1 MFFNSYT
8 KILKK
13 VEYNTKK
20 KTTRYYE
27 QDSQKVKEYL
37 EKIKDIPEERIVY
50 VDETGIDKCL
60 SRKYGR
66 SPKGAR
72 VYGKVYGHKF
82 ERTNIVAAQ
91 QNNQILAPLQY
102 KGTMHSQ
109 FFEAWFEKHLMP
121 LLKQGMV
128 VVMDNASFHRKNR
141 LNNIAKKHE
150 VRIIFLPPYSPE
162 LNPIEHFWNWLKKKI
177 ADFIPYFQKFDDVI
191 YSIFKVL

>member
-1 MFFNSYT
+1 M
-8 KILKK
+8 LKK

-37 EKIKDIPEERIVY
+37 EKIKDIPKEKIVY
-50 VDETGIDKCL
+50 IDETGIDKCL
-60 SRKYGR
+60 LRKYGR
-66 SPKGAR
+66 SPKGTR
-72 VYGKVYGHKF
+72 VYGKVYGQKF

-102 KGTMHSQ
+102 KGMMHSQ
-109 FFEAWFEKHLMP
+109 FFEAWFEKHLIP
-121 LLKQGMV
+121 LLKRGTV
-128 VVMDNASFHRKNR
+128 VVMDNASFHRKNC

-177 ADFIPYFQKFDDVI
+177 ADSIPYFQKFDDVI

>member
-1 MFFNSYT
+1 M
-8 KILKK
+8 LKE

-82 ERTNIVAAQ
+82 ERTNIV
-91 QNNQILAPLQY
+91 
-102 KGTMHSQ
+102 
-109 FFEAWFEKHLMP
+109 
-121 LLKQGMV
+121 
-128 VVMDNASFHRKNR
+128 
-141 LNNIAKKHE
+141 
-150 VRIIFLPPYSPE
+150 
-162 LNPIEHFWNWLKKKI
+162 
-177 ADFIPYFQKFDDVI
+177 
-191 YSIFKVL
+191 